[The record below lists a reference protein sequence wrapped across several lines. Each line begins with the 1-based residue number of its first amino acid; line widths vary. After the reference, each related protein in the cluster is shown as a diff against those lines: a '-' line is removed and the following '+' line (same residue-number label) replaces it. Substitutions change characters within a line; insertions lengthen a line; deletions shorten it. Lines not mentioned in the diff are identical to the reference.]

1 MVNIMFKKIA
11 DLFNKTFDQCSEAAA
26 AAAMASVDRF
36 SSILPGEMALLKNA
50 INSEHAFK
58 KASVIF
64 VYDPDTEL
72 ILATHR
78 KKNAS
83 DWGLPGGKKE
93 PGESPLQCA
102 IREFEE
108 ETPYTIANSDSLCW
122 LCDMR
127 EIDFMVSVFT
137 INPSDITASI
147 SENQEYQYAWVSS
160 ELLVSGS
167 FADFN
172 RKLFKMFLPKT

>member
-1 MVNIMFKKIA
+1 M
-11 DLFNKTFDQCSEAAA
+11 
-26 AAAMASVDRF
+26 
-36 SSILPGEMALLKNA
+36 
-50 INSEHAFK
+50 
-58 KASVIF
+58 
-64 VYDPDTEL
+64 
-72 ILATHR
+72 
-78 KKNAS
+78 
-83 DWGLPGGKKE
+83 PGGKKE

-108 ETPYTIANSDSLCW
+108 ETPYAIINSDSLRW

-127 EIDFMVSVFT
+127 EIDFMVSVFA

-172 RKLFKMFLPKT
+172 RKLFKMVLPKT